1 MKNNSFNTY
10 YSNKISNETTEL
22 RSSREME
29 SHIKNKF
36 GIITITII
44 IEADFDSFIGD
55 NINLTKVHLT
65 NELSKIFNISKTLIT
80 DLKIIRGSVLV
91 KFNVSKSEKIDEQE
105 LVNQNYSITDV
116 KGRHYSVR
124 KVLSELNGE
133 SSPPDDSND
142 DDNEPKSETSTK
154 SSNSVTQSMTKLG
167 SSSAQESS
175 SVRSEP
181 KESTTISSQNSK
193 QEITTES
200 MDLKST
206 PKPPPNTTPENSRTS
221 AIPQVSTSTP
231 VSITTTTTTKSL
243 EKTST
248 ESNLIVSIT
257 ITIDG
262 DYDTVVGVDKQQ
274 FLNNVKRQLARHLR
288 VPLISI
294 VNMDSKPGSIVVI
307 FELIPSDDPNFIVNY
322 EAIKAAKYEFEQKII
337 QNKVSIV
344 DSAGIP
350 HKVLSI
356 YDNNGENSGHKSK
369 GGFFY
374 EGSYLIL
381 GLAIGAIVISVVL
394 IIVTA
399 CAVRSYMYRKYQR
412 QIAPRSPIVIQ
423 TI

>member
-1 MKNNSFNTY
+1 MKNNSFDTY
-10 YSNKISNETTEL
+10 YGNKTSNETTEF
-22 RSSREME
+22 RNSRETE
-29 SHIKNKF
+29 SDIKNKF

-55 NINLTKVHLT
+55 NITLTKVHLIK
-65 NELSKIFNISKTLIT
+65 ELSKIFNISKTLIT
-80 DLKIIRGSVLV
+80 DLEIIRGSVLV
-91 KFNVSKSEKIDEQE
+91 KFDVSKSEKIDEQE

-124 KVLSELNGE
+124 KVLSELNVE
-133 SSPPDDSND
+133 SSPPDDSNH

-154 SSNSVTQSMTKLG
+154 SSNSVTQSMTKLE
-167 SSSAQESS
+167 SSPAQESF
-175 SVRSEP
+175 SVLSKP
-181 KESTTISSQNSK
+181 KESTTISSQTSK
-193 QEITTES
+193 KEITTES

-206 PKPPPNTTPENSRTS
+206 PKPPPNTTPRNFRTS
-221 AIPQVSTSTP
+221 AIPQASASTP
-231 VSITTTTTTKSL
+231 VPTTTTTAKSL

-274 FLNNVKRQLARHLR
+274 FLNNVKKQLANYLR

-307 FELIPSDDPNFIVNY
+307 FELIPSDDPNFIVNH

-350 HKVLSI
+350 HKIISI
-356 YDNNGENSGHKSK
+356 YDNNGDNSGHKSK
-369 GGFFY
+369 GGLFY

-381 GLAIGAIVISVVL
+381 GLAIGAIVITVVL
-394 IIVTA
+394 LIVTA

>member
-1 MKNNSFNTY
+1 MKNNSFDTY
-10 YSNKISNETTEL
+10 YGNKTSKETTEF
-22 RSSREME
+22 RNSRKTE

-36 GIITITII
+36 RIITITII

-55 NINLTKVHLT
+55 NITLTKVHLI

-80 DLKIIRGSVLV
+80 DLEIIRGSVLV
-91 KFNVSKSEKIDEQE
+91 KFNISKSEKIDEQE

-124 KVLSELNGE
+124 KVLSELNVE

-142 DDNEPKSETSTK
+142 DDNESKSETSTK
-154 SSNSVTQSMTKLG
+154 SNNSVTQSMTKPE

-181 KESTTISSQNSK
+181 KESTTISSQTSK

-200 MDLKST
+200 VDLKST

-221 AIPQVSTSTP
+221 AIPQVPASTP
-231 VSITTTTTTKSL
+231 VPITTTTAKSL

-274 FLNNVKRQLARHLR
+274 FLNNVKKQLANYLR
-288 VPLISI
+288 VPFTSI

-307 FELIPSDDPNFIVNY
+307 FELIPSDDPNFIVNH
-322 EAIKAAKYEFEQKII
+322 EAIKAAKYEFEEKII

-356 YDNNGENSGHKSK
+356 YDNNGDNSGHKS
-369 GGFFY
+369 GGGLFY
-374 EGSYLIL
+374 GGSYLIL
-381 GLAIGAIVISVVL
+381 GLAIGAIVITVVL

-399 CAVRSYMYRKYQR
+399 CAVRSYMYRKFQR